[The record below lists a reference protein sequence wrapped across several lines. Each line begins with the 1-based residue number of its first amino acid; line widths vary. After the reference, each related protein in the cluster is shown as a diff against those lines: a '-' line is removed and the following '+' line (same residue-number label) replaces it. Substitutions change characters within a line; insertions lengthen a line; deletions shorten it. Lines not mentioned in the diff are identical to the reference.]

1 MSEVMYLRMAVCTKT
16 WGGVVVTCNLCVF
29 SVSCIIIMNSN
40 IFGILQAAIPLWS
53 GMELITT
60 YQFHD
65 HTVLYCL
72 LFMLSNCVSCRT
84 SAYEATHAAN
94 WYFNTKYKM
103 TLLRWPL
110 CVTSLCNLN
119 CMCSVL
125 CVYVTAYWLP
135 CAPAMLS
142 TNLTLYHLVHNP
154 GAIKMFF
161 LELRGVFC
169 IQFMYYCPLSGTTF
183 KLTAFGTFV
192 YHQVTLAEKYRSC
205 QKTCICSIAFVSYQ

>member
-125 CVYVTAYWLP
+125 CVYMWQHTG
-135 CAPAMLS
+135 C
-142 TNLTLYHLVHNP
+142 LVHQQRCQQ
-154 GAIKMFF
+154 IWLCTILFII
-161 LELRGVFC
+161 LELLRCFSLNWEEYFVFSLC
-169 IQFMYYCPLSGTTF
+169 II
-183 KLTAFGTFV
+183 V
-192 YHQVTLAEKYRSC
+192 H
-205 QKTCICSIAFVSYQ
+205 